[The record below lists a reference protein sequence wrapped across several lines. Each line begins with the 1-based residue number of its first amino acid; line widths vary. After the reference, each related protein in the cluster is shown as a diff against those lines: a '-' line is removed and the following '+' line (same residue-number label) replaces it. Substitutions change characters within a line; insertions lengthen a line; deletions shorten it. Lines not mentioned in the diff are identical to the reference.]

1 MMVTMLTNKPGKAHT
16 GFTLIELLVVMVIIS
31 LLLSVAV
38 PRYFG
43 HVEKA
48 REAVLRQDL
57 AHMRDA
63 IDKYYGDI
71 GRYPD
76 SLDELVSKK
85 YLRKIPVDP
94 ITERADS
101 WVIVAPDKKAPGAV
115 FDVKSG
121 ARQRAR
127 DGSDYESW

>member
-1 MMVTMLTNKPGKAHT
+1 MVKHMHRYK

-31 LLLSVAV
+31 LLLSLAV

-48 REAVLRQDL
+48 KESVLRQDL
-57 AHMRDA
+57 AHLRDA
-63 IDKYYGDI
+63 IDKYFDDI
-71 GRYPD
+71 GHYPE
-76 SLDELVSKK
+76 SIDELVSKK

-101 WVIVAPDKKAPGAV
+101 WIIIAPDKKELGAV
-115 FDVKSG
+115 FDIKSG
-121 ARQRAR
+121 ARTKAR
-127 DGSDYESW
+127 DGSDYASW